1 MRLTAISTGYAIPH
15 IDFDATIHSVF
26 RTAVNLRPEN
36 KDLLLTLVVAS
47 EADLPQGIRLDSPDD
62 FSFEQLSAGGEL
74 FCRDNALIFENSDL
88 AVEFS
93 QGKRWQCDL
102 PALGTDLAN
111 PHVAEAW
118 KCVWQALNE
127 CQVLMGAEIIAQAM
141 LHSDG
146 ITQSAI
152 SRREGD
158 AIRTL
163 IETTR
168 SHQLDDLSALTQ
180 LIGLGTGLTPCGD
193 DFLVGYLAGLWC
205 TVQDIVKRRQF
216 VSSLGQAVIHLSGRT
231 NDIGRTYL
239 HHAAYGQ
246 VSSRLDTL
254 ARAIS
259 RPESPAELLGV
270 AESAMQSGHTS
281 GMDAVTGLLSGLAT
295 WEGETILA
303 FG

>member
-1 MRLTAISTGYAIPH
+1 VRLTAISTGYAIPY

-26 RTAVNLRPEN
+26 RTAVNLRPVN

-62 FSFEQLSAGGEL
+62 FSFEQLSADRDVS
-74 FCRDNALIFENSDL
+74 CRDNILIFENSAL
-88 AVEFS
+88 AVEFY
-93 QGKRWQCDL
+93 QGRRWQCNL
-102 PALGTDLAN
+102 PALGTDLTN
-111 PHVAEAW
+111 PAVVEAW
-118 KCVWQALNE
+118 KCVWQSLNE
-127 CQVLMGAEIIAQAM
+127 CQVNLGAEIIAQAL

-146 ITQSAI
+146 IAQSAI
-152 SRREGD
+152 SRWAGE

-163 IETTR
+163 IEATR
-168 SHQLDDLSALTQ
+168 SYQSDDLSALTW

-205 TVQDIVKRRQF
+205 TVRDLVERRQF
-216 VSSLGQAVIHLSGRT
+216 VSKLGQAVIHFSERT
-231 NDIGRTYL
+231 NDISRTYL
-239 HHAAYGQ
+239 HHATYGQ
-246 VSSRLDTL
+246 VSSRLDNL
-254 ARAIS
+254 AKAIS
-259 RPESPAELLGV
+259 RPESPEQLLLI

-281 GMDAVTGLLSGLAT
+281 GMDAVTGLLFGLAT

>member
-1 MRLTAISTGYAIPH
+1 MRLTAISTGYAIPY

-26 RTAVNLRPEN
+26 RTAVNLRPAN

-62 FSFEQLSAGGEL
+62 FSFEQLSAGRDV
-74 FCRDNALIFENSDL
+74 FCRDNTLIFENSAL
-88 AVEFS
+88 TVGFY
-93 QGKRWQCDL
+93 QGRRWQCDL
-102 PALGTDLAN
+102 PALGTNLSN
-111 PHVAEAW
+111 PAVVEAW
-118 KCVWQALNE
+118 KCVWQSLNE
-127 CQVLMGAEIIAQAM
+127 CQVRLGADIVAQAL

-146 ITQSAI
+146 IVQTAI
-152 SRREGD
+152 SHRVGE

-163 IETTR
+163 IEATR
-168 SHQLDDLSALTQ
+168 SYQLDDLSALTR

-205 TVQDIVKRRQF
+205 TVRDFVERRQF
-216 VSSLGQAVIHLSGRT
+216 VSKLGQAVIHLSGRT
-231 NDIGRTYL
+231 NDISRTYL
-239 HHAAYGQ
+239 HHATDGQ
-246 VSSRLDTL
+246 VSSRLDAL

-259 RPESPAELLGV
+259 RLESPEQLLPV

-281 GMDAVTGLLSGLAT
+281 GMDAVTGLLLGLAI

-303 FG
+303 F

>member
-1 MRLTAISTGYAIPH
+1 MRLTAISTGYAIPY
-15 IDFDATIHSVF
+15 IDFDATIHSIF
-26 RTAVNLRPEN
+26 RTVVNLRPTN

-62 FSFEQLSAGGEL
+62 FSFEQLSAGWDV
-74 FCRDNALIFENSDL
+74 FCRNNTLIFENSAL
-88 AVEFS
+88 EVEFS
-93 QGKRWQCDL
+93 QGRRWQCDL
-102 PALGTDLAN
+102 PALGTDLTN
-111 PHVAEAW
+111 PAVAEAW
-118 KCVWQALNE
+118 KCVWQSLNE
-127 CQVLMGAEIIAQAM
+127 CQVRLGVEIVAQAL

-146 ITQSAI
+146 NAQSAI
-152 SRREGD
+152 SRRAGD

-163 IETTR
+163 IEATR
-168 SHQLDDLSALTQ
+168 SYQLDDLSALTR

-205 TVQDIVKRRQF
+205 TVRDFVERRQF
-216 VSSLGQAVIHLSGRT
+216 VSKLGQAVIHLSGRT
-231 NDIGRTYL
+231 NDISRTYL
-239 HHAAYGQ
+239 HHATYGQ

-259 RPESPAELLGV
+259 RLENPGLLLPV
-270 AESAMQSGHTS
+270 AEFAMQSGHTS
-281 GMDAVTGLLSGLAT
+281 GMDAVTGLLLGLAT

>member
-1 MRLTAISTGYAIPH
+1 MRLTAISTGYAIPY

-26 RTAVNLRPEN
+26 HTAVNLRPVN

-47 EADLPQGIRLDSPDD
+47 EADLPQGIRLDSPND
-62 FSFEQLSAGGEL
+62 FSFKQLSVGRDV
-74 FCRDNALIFENSDL
+74 FCRNNTLIFENSAL
-88 AVEFS
+88 AVEFY
-93 QGKRWQCDL
+93 QGRRWQCDL
-102 PALGTDLAN
+102 PALTTDLTN
-111 PHVAEAW
+111 PAVAEAW
-118 KCVWQALNE
+118 KYVWQLLHK
-127 CQVLMGAEIIAQAM
+127 CQVHVGAEIVSQAL

-146 ITQSAI
+146 IVQSAI
-152 SRREGD
+152 SRRVGGS
-158 AIRTL
+158 IRTL
-163 IETTR
+163 IEATR
-168 SHQLDDLSALTQ
+168 SYQLDDLSALTR

-205 TVQDIVKRRQF
+205 TVRDFAERKQF
-216 VSSLGQAVIHLSGRT
+216 MSKLGQAVIHLSGRT
-231 NDIGRTYL
+231 NDISRTYL
-239 HHAAYGQ
+239 HHATYGQ

-259 RPESPAELLGV
+259 RPEGPGYLLKV

-303 FG
+303 FS